1 MHYAWRANG
10 CHDYYVMFH
19 VLRIHCVV
27 RAEQI
32 IYVLGFLLCYMGYF
46 VKADVILRNI
56 GIID

>member
-1 MHYAWRANG
+1 
-10 CHDYYVMFH
+10 MFH